1 MKTLSKAVAMAS
13 LLSAGVM
20 GAQVANAEVE
30 YSAGLATT
38 YLWRG
43 TDLGGAAFSAAADYG
58 HESGAY
64 AGIWA
69 SSGDL
74 ALGNEYDLYVGF
86 AKELGDFS
94 VDVMAATY
102 TYNRHVNE
110 DTDADELGSPGELSE
125 AIVSL
130 GFMDASASY
139 TTSLISG
146 SPSYITLGYAVA
158 GADIMVGVSD
168 DDAGQEYTHLD
179 VSYGLTDQLS
189 ITVSKIVD
197 QSLSAAAEADGG
209 EELDDDVLV
218 VMSYSLPL

>member
-86 AKELGDFS
+86 AKEFGDFS
-94 VDVMAATY
+94 FDIQAVTYVYNNRTDDNGNDVA
-102 TYNRHVNE
+102 
-110 DTDADELGSPGELSE
+110 GSPGEVSD
-125 AIVSL
+125 AIISL
-130 GFMDASASY
+130 GFMDASVSY
-139 TTSLISG
+139 YQSLQDEDS
-146 SPSYITLGYAVA
+146 SYITAGYSIA
-158 GADIMVGVSD
+158 GADLTVGMQD
-168 DDAGQEYTHLD
+168 DGAGAEYTHLD

-189 ITVSKIVD
+189 ITVSKVVD
-197 QSLSAAAEADGG
+197 SGSDAAALSSWGVDAG
-209 EELDDDVLV
+209 EDAIV

>member
-30 YSAGLATT
+30 YNAGLATT
-38 YLWRG
+38 YLYRG
-43 TDLGGAAFSAAADYG
+43 TDLGGTMFSAGADYY

-69 SSGDL
+69 AGGDL
-74 ALGNEYDLYVGF
+74 EWGNEYDLYVGF

-125 AIVSL
+125 AVVSL